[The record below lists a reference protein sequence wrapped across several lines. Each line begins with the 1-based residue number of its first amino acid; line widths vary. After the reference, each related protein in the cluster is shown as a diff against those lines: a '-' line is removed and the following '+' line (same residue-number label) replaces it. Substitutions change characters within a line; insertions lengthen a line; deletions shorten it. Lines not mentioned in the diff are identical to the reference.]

1 MTKNEFLIKLTME
14 LSTLPTD
21 EIEQRVAF
29 YGEMIDDRMEEGLS
43 EAQAVADLGIP
54 QDIAAQILSMGN
66 SRESDKPQKKQFSAI
81 TIVLLV
87 LGSPLWLS
95 LSVAA
100 LSVVA
105 SMFVA
110 LWSVIVAL
118 WAVFAALGG
127 SAVGGLI
134 SSAVMLS
141 ASKVTSGFAMLGV
154 ALVCAGLGILM
165 FFGCLYTTKVFV
177 RLSTKIVLWV
187 KKLFAKKE
195 SVK

>member
-1 MTKNEFLIKLTME
+1 MTKNEFLVQ
-14 LSTLPTD
+14 LSTALASLSGA
-21 EIEQRVAF
+21 EIDQHLAF

-95 LSVAA
+95 LSV
-100 LSVVA
+100 SVVA

-118 WAVFAALGG
+118 WAVFAALVGG
-127 SAVGGLI
+127 AVGGLI
-134 SSAVMLS
+134 SSVMMLS
-141 ASKVTSGFAMLGV
+141 ASKVASGLVVFSI
-154 ALVCAGLGILM
+154 ALACAGFGILM
-165 FFGCLYTTKVFV
+165 FFGCLYTTRAFAWFSAKA
-177 RLSTKIVLWV
+177 VLWV
-187 KKLFAKKE
+187 KKLFIKKE
-195 SVK
+195 SAK